1 MRDDHIVDLLDGT
14 PLGRLAADERARV
27 EAHAL
32 ECSACR
38 RAYDAARVGADLVA
52 ARSRA
57 SVEPPPFFHT
67 RVMAALRERRDAEEG
82 GLARMW
88 RAAWGFVAAMATA
101 VALLA
106 GSAYLTAQPEAPAAV
121 AEAPTPY
128 SADWDYVADSGQP
141 ELSDD
146 QLVAILY
153 DESEDLYGQ
162 GR

>member
-1 MRDDHIVDLLDGT
+1 MRDDHIVDLLDRA
-14 PLGRLAADERARV
+14 PLASLEPAERERV

-32 ECSACR
+32 ECTACR
-38 RAYDAARVGADLVA
+38 RAYDAARLSSELVA
-52 ARSRA
+52 ARA
-57 SVEPPPFFHT
+57 SARVEPSPFFQT

-88 RAAWGFVAAMATA
+88 RAAWAFVAAMAFS

-106 GSAYLTAQPEAPAAV
+106 GSAYFTAQPEPVA

-128 SADWDYVADSGQP
+128 SADWDYVADGGQS

-153 DESEDLYGQ
+153 DSEDLYGQ

>member
-1 MRDDHIVDLLDGT
+1 M
-14 PLGRLAADERARV
+14 ARV

-32 ECSACR
+32 ECAACG
-38 RAYDAARVGADLVA
+38 RAYDAARLASGLVA
-52 ARSRA
+52 ARASA
-57 SVEPPPFFHT
+57 SVEPSPFFQT

-88 RAAWGFVAAMATA
+88 RAAWAFVAAMAMS

-106 GSAYLTAQPEAPAAV
+106 GSAYLTAAPQQEAV
-121 AEAPTPY
+121 ADVTPY
-128 SADWDYVADSGQP
+128 SADWNYVADPGPSDI
-141 ELSDD
+141 SDD

-153 DESEDLYGQ
+153 DSEDLDGQ

>member
-1 MRDDHIVDLLDGT
+1 MRDDHIVDLLDGA
-14 PLGRLAADERARV
+14 PLERLGADERERV

-32 ECSACR
+32 ECAACR
-38 RAYDAARVGADLVA
+38 RAYDAARLGSELVM
-52 ARSRA
+52 ARARE
-57 SVEPPPFFHT
+57 SVEPSPFFQT

-88 RAAWGFVAAMATA
+88 RAAWAFVAAMAMS

-106 GSAYLTAQPEAPAAV
+106 GSAYLTAEPQETV
-121 AEAPTPY
+121 ADATPY
-128 SADWDYVADSGQP
+128 SADWGYVADSAP
-141 ELSDD
+141 SDISDD

-153 DESEDLYGQ
+153 DSEDLDGQ